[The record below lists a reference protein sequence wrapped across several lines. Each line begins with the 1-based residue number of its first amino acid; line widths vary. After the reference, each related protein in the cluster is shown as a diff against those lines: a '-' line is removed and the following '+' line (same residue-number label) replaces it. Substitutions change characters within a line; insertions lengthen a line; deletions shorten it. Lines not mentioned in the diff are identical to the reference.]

1 MMLKTKRAKEE
12 YIANAKYV
20 KIVMHGCSV
29 CRTGKAPEGFVS
41 YWEEHPYEPRRFVF
55 RYTDPRASDVPVSKL
70 ALDKT
75 TTQDK
80 IDEALARC
88 VILCRTCAK
97 PESQKPRILSKP
109 PSQERNDLQCQ
120 TVSTSTTSPSS
131 S

>member
-1 MMLKTKRAKEE
+1 MLRTKRAKEK
-12 YIANAKYV
+12 YIAGIKYLGV
-20 KIVMHGCSV
+20 TNKGCFE
-29 CRTGKAPEGFVS
+29 CGTGSIPSGFEQ
-41 YWEEHPYEPRRFVF
+41 YWVESPYEPRRFVF

-70 ALDKT
+70 AQDKT

-97 PESQKPRILSKP
+97 PESQKPRILTKP

-120 TVSTSTTSPSS
+120 TVPTSTTSPSNS
-131 S
+131 

>member
-1 MMLKTKRAKEE
+1 MLKTKRAKEE
-12 YIANAKYV
+12 YIAGIKHLGV
-20 KIVMHGCSV
+20 
-29 CRTGKAPEGFVS
+29 TGKGCFECGTGFIPAGFEQ
-41 YWEEHPYEPRRFVF
+41 YWEEFSYEPRRFVF

-97 PESQKPRILSKP
+97 PVQAEAKFP
-109 PSQERNDLQCQ
+109 ERNDLQCQ
-120 TVSTSTTSPSS
+120 TVLTSTVSPSNS
-131 S
+131 

>member
-1 MMLKTKRAKEE
+1 MLRTKRAKEE
-12 YIANAKYV
+12 YIANVKYHR
-20 KIVMHGCSV
+20 ITTYGCSE
-29 CRTGKAPEGFVS
+29 CRAGEVPDGFEG
-41 YWEEHPYEPRRFVF
+41 YWDSFQYKPRRFVF

-97 PESQKPRILSKP
+97 PESQKPRILAKP

-120 TVSTSTTSPSS
+120 TVPTSTTSPSNS
-131 S
+131 